1 MVANRSRDTMPE
13 MAVRSAVHRG
23 VLRFRVA
30 ARPLPEL
37 RHTAYLVFCSARVA
51 VFIGGCIW
59 HGCAERYTEP
69 MANQKIWSTKIAGN
83 T

>member
-1 MVANRSRDTMPE
+1 MVANRSCDAMSE
-13 MAVRSAVHRG
+13 MAVRSAVHGG

-37 RHTAYLVFCSARVA
+37 RHTAHLEFCSARVA
-51 VFIGGCIW
+51 VFIGGCVW
-59 HGCAERYTEP
+59 HGWPERYTEP
-69 MANQKIWSTKIAGN
+69 KANQKVWSTKIAGN